1 MSNADRL
8 GSYAEPKL
16 TPETH
21 ALIVEMLRKG
31 HYRKVA
37 CAKARITER
46 TLQYWIARGEA
57 GIEPYAAFVIDMAEA
72 EAAIEDELL
81 TAIREAQPAIPEVRG
96 ADVWTSRAWIM
107 ERRWPKRWSGRVRVS
122 VNEEIDMFTSKLKA
136 KPELYTKVIDALREE
151 SSGEPADNKH

>member
-8 GSYAEPKL
+8 GAYAETLL
-16 TPETH
+16 TPEVH
-21 ALIVEMLRKG
+21 ALIVAMLRKG

-46 TLQYWIARGEA
+46 TLQYWVAKGEA
-57 GIEPYAAFVIDMAEA
+57 GIEPYAAFVVDMAEA

-122 VNEEIDMFTSKLKA
+122 VNEEIDMFTSKLK
-136 KPELYTKVIDALREE
+136 KHPELHERVLVALRTE
-151 SSGEPADNKH
+151 SEGEPTGDPH